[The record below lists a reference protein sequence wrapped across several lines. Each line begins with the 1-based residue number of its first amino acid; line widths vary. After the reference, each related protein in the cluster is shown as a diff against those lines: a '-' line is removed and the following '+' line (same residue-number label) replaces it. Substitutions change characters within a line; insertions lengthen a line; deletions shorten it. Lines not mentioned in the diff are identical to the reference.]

1 VKLARGVAAVSAIA
15 LAAPSA
21 ALAHGP
27 VPISELDS
35 SWRADAAVIVPACV
49 LAALFV
55 QAFVRLRRRGRTDH
69 AGFDRA
75 LLFGLALTIGTL
87 ALLSPLDAAGEQYL
101 LSGHM
106 LQHVLIGDAAPALAL
121 VALRGPLL
129 FFLIPAVVLGPL
141 ARLTPLRQALAWLLR
156 PAVAL
161 TVWAVVFGF
170 WHVPAV
176 YDATLRH
183 QGLHDLEHALFVV
196 AGLLVWTQIVDPAR
210 HGTPSVPQRIAIA
223 VALFAAG
230 QILSYVLI
238 FSFQPLYPAYADQ
251 PSRLFGWS
259 PVLDQQLAGLVMM
272 VEQLLT
278 LGTAVAIL
286 LHVSSRRRGA
296 TGRLRPLT
304 GAGTE
309 RS

>member
-1 VKLARGVAAVSAIA
+1 MKLGRGVAVASA
-15 LAAPSA
+15 A
-21 ALAHGP
+21 ALALPPAAFAHGL
-27 VPISELDS
+27 VPISRLSS
-35 SWRADAAVIVPACV
+35 SWHADAAVIVPACV
-49 LAALFV
+49 LAALFA

-69 AGFDRA
+69 AGLDRA
-75 LLFGLALTIGTL
+75 LLFALALTVGTL
-87 ALLSPLDAAGEQYL
+87 ALLSPLDAAGEHYL
-101 LSGHM
+101 ISAHM

-129 FFLIPAVVLGPL
+129 FFMIPAVVLGPL
-141 ARLTPLRQALAWLLR
+141 ARVAPLRKALGWLLR

-161 TVWAVVFGF
+161 TLWAIVFAF
-170 WHVPAV
+170 WHVPAM

-183 QGLHDLEHALFVV
+183 QGLHDVEHALFVL

-210 HGTPSVPQRIAIA
+210 HGTRSVQQRIAIA

-230 QILSYVLI
+230 QVLSYVLI

-251 PSRLFGWS
+251 PARLFGWS
-259 PVLDQQLAGLVMM
+259 PLLDQQLAGVVMM
-272 VEQLLT
+272 IEQLLT

-286 LHVSSRRRGA
+286 LHVSTRRRGPIRIA
-296 TGRLRPLT
+296 PLT
-304 GAGTE
+304 RAGTE